1 MVTKDVSPEE
11 LTMIRAQNG
20 VTPDLAGCHTAL
32 LDDLVIEG
40 HVPAED
46 INRLLAEGHDV
57 RGIAVPGM
65 PLGSPGMGGSGKFE
79 SVTFDDDGSVAVFQ
93 KH

>member
-1 MVTKDVSPEE
+1 MV
-11 LTMIRAQNG
+11 RAQNG

-32 LDDLVIEG
+32 LGDLVIEG

-65 PLGSPGMGGSGKFE
+65 PSGSPGMSGPPEPYEVK
-79 SVTFDDDGSVAVFQ
+79 TFNADGSVAVFQ
-93 KH
+93 RH